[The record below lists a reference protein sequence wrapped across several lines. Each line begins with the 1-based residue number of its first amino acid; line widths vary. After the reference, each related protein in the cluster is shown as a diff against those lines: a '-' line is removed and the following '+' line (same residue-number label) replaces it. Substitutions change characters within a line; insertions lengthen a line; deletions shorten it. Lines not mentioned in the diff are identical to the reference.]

1 MWQYIFLNALSPQ
14 PSLARPE
21 SWNEKTKVWQNQ
33 WEENANLNWGNWIA
47 PTDTILVRSFIC
59 CCFDCNLIVL
69 TMFSWFVQALCKSYP
84 SEFVTYF
91 HYCRSLQFE
100 DKPDYSYL
108 KKNFRDLF
116 IREGVKYFDSK
127 LSCLS
132 SYCSR
137 GFFWILAGC
146 QPDYVFDWTV
156 SRQAADNNRLRVCL
170 LLFWKLPVL
179 LLARFAVLN
188 VVCHSLPAEWEDRWV
203 GGTIC
208 GSGWTSCRFVS
219 GAYIEILHLGN
230 KQGGSLEAQIF
241 ILSL

>member
-1 MWQYIFLNALSPQ
+1 
-14 PSLARPE
+14 
-21 SWNEKTKVWQNQ
+21 
-33 WEENANLNWGNWIA
+33 
-47 PTDTILVRSFIC
+47 
-59 CCFDCNLIVL
+59 
-69 TMFSWFVQALCKSYP
+69 VQALCKSYP

-137 GFFWILAGC
+137 GFFWILAGY

-208 GSGWTSCRFVS
+208 GSG
-219 GAYIEILHLGN
+219 
-230 KQGGSLEAQIF
+230 
-241 ILSL
+241 